1 MAKLELAIAIKLIQ
15 QNFQRGVNQVRASL
29 KSLQYQ
35 VLAIASAIGA
45 GGFAVGG
52 FLSQLKEVARA
63 ASKAN
68 VTLRNVSKSNADY
81 VNQVNFLKRV
91 AHEYKQNLSDLTESY
106 AKFKASADAGGL
118 SIASQ
123 QQIFESVT
131 RALTAFGV
139 SGQEANLAM
148 KGIQQMMSKGKVSA
162 EELRRQ
168 LGEQLPIAME
178 AMARALGVS
187 MGEMEELLK
196 KGEVYS
202 AEVLPKFAEELNKM
216 VTAVDT
222 DNLET
227 SFAQIGNTLI
237 EIVEEW
243 GLVEKFKAIVD
254 GTVKA
259 LQYLKGHAVSIV
271 ATIGAFFAGLKVPA
285 FASKFVGQAQMV
297 ETAEKKLEAAIV
309 RQRVQYERL
318 VETHK
323 KLVAARQ
330 AEASNV
336 AMLEKKYKAEYG
348 RLQALYQTRAQAGA
362 GLIQA
367 QNIKTWGVI
376 KTNALGAI
384 RAIGGA
390 FKGILSAT
398 VYGLIFAGVT
408 KVLTGIVEWYHHQRE
423 IRNLVKD
430 YEEGIKRIDYGPQ
443 LGVLKATLNTLEDQ
457 RATEGDK
464 VRAIAEYEKKTGHVL
479 DKTRDITT
487 QLREQLDLIK
497 KQARVQ
503 YHQDQITKAVQRKEE
518 IVSQFRDREK
528 ADALLKKIG
537 EDEKDLSFWADN
549 RATQSNSQ
557 TLRSM
562 YAEGKPPSFGDI
574 EDLAIEYYNLS
585 HIEDTATKNVQELLG
600 SMPIPESEPTTPI
613 TPITDTDKGKKE
625 SPLERAEREYAERVR
640 ELSNQKRLDLISEK
654 EYQEELQEAS
664 RRATLEIGGL
674 LGEKAKGNKTY
685 REAEQHVVAGLTNEA
700 KALEEAKAS
709 IVDHERRTNTLHLTE
724 EQKRKERIEALNTA
738 IDRLLREEE
747 QTPAI
752 LSAIRGY
759 ERERNNLLPVPQKG
773 ERDTAFDYK
782 KGEDDITREEIQ
794 LLEEYVQQLKALQ
807 EAGLNVA
814 DAINKAQ
821 SEISTLQGALRLQEL
836 KRDVADFNRELSET
850 TYSSIKNI
858 AGSTQYLVHAF
869 KSMRSAFTDDD
880 ASPFER
886 LLNVFNAL
894 QQAVDG
900 VLSTIQMFEK
910 IGEASKKLGLA
921 SQAVDLLTSKQ
932 EGMAGVAE
940 GVEDGITGVA
950 QAQGNAVGE
959 AVSGA
964 GKEVASS
971 KAVTK
976 AKIEEA
982 TAKILAANAALG
994 PAGAMKAGAEI
1005 ALMVATIKAAGAV
1018 AGFSNGG
1025 LVAGGSPWGD
1035 RTLIRVNAGERVLN
1049 AEQQDWLQ
1057 RLAKGFSAQPQGGN
1071 VRVSGEF
1078 RMRAGDLYAVV
1089 RNEERR
1095 RAR

>member
-1 MAKLELAIAIKLIQ
+1 M
-15 QNFQRGVNQVRASL
+15 
-29 KSLQYQ
+29 
-35 VLAIASAIGA
+35 
-45 GGFAVGG
+45 
-52 FLSQLKEVARA
+52 
-63 ASKAN
+63 
-68 VTLRNVSKSNADY
+68 
-81 VNQVNFLKRV
+81 KRV
-91 AHEYKQNLSDLTESY
+91 AHEYKQNLSYLTESY

-297 ETAEKKLEAAIV
+297 ETAEKKLEASKV
-309 RQRVQYERL
+309 RLTVQYERL
-318 VETHK
+318 EK
-323 KLVAARQ
+323 ARRKLAAARQ
-330 AEASNV
+330 AEASDV
-336 AMLEKKYKAEYG
+336 ALLKKKYEAE
-348 RLQALYQTRAQAGA
+348 RSRAQVLYQSRAQAGA
-362 GLIQA
+362 DLIQA
-367 QNIKTWGVI
+367 KNIKTWGVI

-390 FKGILSAT
+390 FKGILSASI
-398 VYGLIFAGVT
+398 YGLIFAAIAQIVS
-408 KVLTGIVEWYHHQRE
+408 KVVEWVSYQR
-423 IRNLVKD
+423 RVNNLVRD
-430 YEEGIKRIDYGPQ
+430 YREGIKNIDYGQ
-443 LGVLKATLNTLEDQ
+443 QVSDLQNLRKLVEDQ
-457 RATEGDK
+457 NAKEEDK
-464 VRAIAEYEKKTGHVL
+464 KGLLAQINKEYGYSLELNQDLSKQLERQIGLLKQQE
-479 DKTRDITT
+479 
-487 QLREQLDLIK
+487 QLR
-497 KQARVQ
+497 
-503 YHQDQITKAVQRKEE
+503 YHREKSYETTKRQEEILGYFNISDDTKAPN
-518 IVSQFRDREK
+518 SREK
-528 ADALLKKIG
+528 IIERLNYIG
-537 EDEKDLSFWADN
+537 KLQVAGGQRNRMLSFEEADKISDFYS
-549 RATQSNSQ
+549 TQNW
-557 TLRSM
+557 LLPVRSELV
-562 YAEGKPPSFGDI
+562 ALGK
-574 EDLAIEYYNLS
+574 EWYNLS
-585 HIEDTATKNVQELLG
+585 EVSNLAYNEIAKLSKVEEDTT
-600 SMPIPESEPTTPI
+600 I
-613 TPITDTDKGKKE
+613 TFAPVKDTDKGKKE

-709 IVDHERRTNTLHLTE
+709 IVDHERRANTLHLTE

-1005 ALMVATIKAAGAV
+1005 AL
-1018 AGFSNGG
+1018 
-1025 LVAGGSPWGD
+1025 W
-1035 RTLIRVNAGERVLN
+1035 
-1049 AEQQDWLQ
+1049 
-1057 RLAKGFSAQPQGGN
+1057 
-1071 VRVSGEF
+1071 
-1078 RMRAGDLYAVV
+1078 
-1089 RNEERR
+1089 
-1095 RAR
+1095 